1 MGVRSI
7 EQLQAQARSGE
18 LRFELR
24 TASALKEG
32 DVHGLVNYEKRL
44 YQ

>member
-1 MGVRSI
+1 MGMRSI
-7 EQLQAQARSGE
+7 QEMQALARSGE

-32 DVHGLVNYEKRL
+32 DVHGLVSFEKRL